1 MNLSEGMHG
10 GTLVLRDR
18 AKLELD
24 GVQDVASFDEATVL
38 LQTALGGMTV
48 EGSGLHITR
57 LDLEKGLLTV
67 EGQLCGVFYTAEPGD
82 KKKGGFLSR
91 LVK

>member
-18 AKLELD
+18 TKLELD
-24 GVQDVASFDEATVL
+24 GVQDVASFDEAAVL
-38 LQTALGGMTV
+38 LQTTLGGMTI

-67 EGQLCGVFYTAEPGD
+67 EGQLCGVFYTAEPCD
-82 KKKGGFLSR
+82 KNKGGFLSR